1 MENKM
6 SAVAKL
12 LGVKLG
18 EEFWLSDSKNGYERN
33 RCKYKIT
40 HKGLERKYNYKGAA
54 WGSSALLE
62 DIITGRYE
70 VVNIIPKLILDEAE
84 KKYLSAVI
92 KPFRNKVYAIAKYD
106 DGDDNCYIQIRIKQ
120 NVYFE
125 YIDLPYFKKGT
136 MYKGMENDKDY
147 TLKKLG
153 L

>member
-6 SAVAKL
+6 SEVAKL
-12 LGVKLG
+12 LGLKLD
-18 EEFWLSDSKNGYERN
+18 EEFTIKGVNYSYRFKLTMAGLMSSWKNSSKWN
-33 RCKYKIT
+33 
-40 HKGLERKYNYKGAA
+40 
-54 WGSSALLE
+54 SSGLLE
-62 DIITGRYE
+62 EFITGHYQISKE
-70 VVNIIPKLILDEAE
+70 KINSVLDAAE

-106 DGDDNCYIQIRIKQ
+106 DGVDNYYIQIAIKQ

-136 MYKGMENDKDY
+136 MYKGMELDKEY
-147 TLKKLG
+147 TVEQLG